1 MPSRN
6 NLFAASRRMRNQ
18 TTLGQLEQ
26 LLKKRRIARR
36 QLTCALSRIAEI
48 NDAIADMTHEL
59 ATAKFDDELAR
70 ASGNKPSTDS
80 SDEEA

>member
-1 MPSRN
+1 MSSRN

-36 QLTCALSRIAEI
+36 QLTCAQTRVANLD
-48 NDAIADMTHEL
+48 DAIADLAHDL
-59 ATAKFDDELAR
+59 ATQSFEAELAR
-70 ASGNKPSTDS
+70 FSGNKPSIDS